1 MLKLRE
7 VSDKDCM
14 LIWEWS
20 NNPDVRAVSFSQEPI
35 PYEDHVKWFESKLN
49 DMSCYFYIAEDI
61 NQTPVGQVRYDL
73 EGNEAT
79 ISVSLDRKFRDKGYG
94 TSLIRLASQK
104 LFDISDVDLI
114 HAYVRRGNQASV
126 KAFKKAGFILVGTTA
141 IKNCQAS
148 HLIAKK
154 RELA

>member
-1 MLKLRE
+1 MG
-7 VSDKDCM
+7 
-14 LIWEWS
+14 
-20 NNPDVRAVSFSQEPI
+20 
-35 PYEDHVKWFESKLN
+35 
-49 DMSCYFYIAEDI
+49 CYFYIAEDI
-61 NQTPVGQVRYDL
+61 NQTPIGQVRYDL

-79 ISVSLDRKFRDKGYG
+79 ISVSLVRKFRDKGYG

-104 LFDISDVDLI
+104 LFDISDVDVI
-114 HAYVRRGNQASV
+114 HAYVRRGNQSSV

-141 IKNCQAS
+141 IKNCKAS

>member
-7 VSDKDCM
+7 VCDKDCR

-20 NNPDVRAVSFSQEPI
+20 NDPDVRAVSFCQEPI
-35 PYEDHVKWFESKLN
+35 PYQDHVKWFRSKLK
-49 DMSCYFYIAEDI
+49 DIDCYFYIAEDI
-61 NQTPVGQVRYDL
+61 NQKPVGQVRYDL

-79 ISVSLDRKFRDKGYG
+79 ISVSLDRKFRGKGYG
-94 TSLIRLASQK
+94 TFLIRLASQK
-104 LFDISDVDLI
+104 LFVVADVDVI

-141 IKNCQAS
+141 IKDCQAS
-148 HLIAKK
+148 HLIVKK
-154 RELA
+154 RELV